1 MAFLFKEL
9 LQISIGKRDGF
20 SVDVDAK
27 DLASLYADAKKQALV
42 GMLYVGIE
50 RIYRSKKC
58 SEAEKKIIFQWLTTY
73 KALELQNK
81 TQNEQIEKL
90 SLCLRQQNIK
100 NTLLK
105 GQGYAMLYP
114 EPMKRQCG
122 DIDLWVDASREEI
135 SAICESNWG
144 IDHVDYK
151 NLVLANF
158 PKAHVEVHFIPSWF
172 YSPIVNWRF
181 KKWYKEIL
189 GEQFQLQPTNR
200 FPTPTLD
207 FNLVYCCV
215 HIYRHIFDEGIGLR
229 QLTDYYYLLLQSS
242 LEQRELAYKA
252 LCGFK
257 MKKFVGAIMYVL
269 KYFFEIDDSLLLC
282 AVNERTGMKLLSDI
296 LRGGNFGQHNPKNSD
311 RKRNRILRG
320 IRNLRQNSAVL
331 FDYPSEVLWSPFWK
345 IWHWCWRKA
354 KGYL

>member
-9 LQISIGKRDGF
+9 LLISIGKRDSF
-20 SVDVDAK
+20 SVEIEAA
-27 DLASLYADAKKQALV
+27 DLISLYEAAKKQALV
-42 GMLYVGIE
+42 GMLFVGIE
-50 RIYRSKKC
+50 RVFRDRKC
-58 SEAEKKIIFQWLTTY
+58 SEVEKKIIFQWLTAY

-81 TQNEQIEKL
+81 IQNEQIEKL
-90 SLCLRQQNIK
+90 SLCLRQQILR

-114 EPMKRQCG
+114 EPMRRQCG

-135 SAICESNWG
+135 SSICESNWG

-151 NLVLANF
+151 NLVLADF

-172 YSPIVNWRF
+172 YSPFVNRKF
-181 KKWYKEIL
+181 KKWYKEGL
-189 GEQFQLQPTNR
+189 EQQFQLQPSKSY
-200 FPTPTLD
+200 PTPTLD

-229 QLTDYYYLLLQSS
+229 QLTDYYYLLQRSS
-242 LEQRELAYKA
+242 VEQRQQAYKV
-252 LCGFK
+252 LCAFK

-269 KYFFEIDDSLLLC
+269 KYFFQIDDSLLLC
-282 AVNERTGMKLLSDI
+282 DVNEKQGEKLLQDI
-296 LRGGNFGQHNPKNSD
+296 LCGGNFGHHNPQNKHK
-311 RKRNRILRG
+311 KRNRILRG
-320 IRNLRQNSAVL
+320 MRNLRHNSAIL